1 MTDHPK
7 IQALRAASWLH
18 VSVKDP
24 VIALK
29 DSFKLSQYEAKAYL
43 ALLQGASD
51 PKNVARLGRVPL
63 PRVYDTLRSLES
75 KGFVVRGG
83 EEYVPVKPEVA
94 LEGRIQQF
102 EAEYQNGKVSRVK
115 AKDRL
120 MLNLRMQPRENH
132 EREIAMLGGI
142 NNIANKFSE
151 VLSRSKSVILSVKK
165 AFEARNLF
173 LRYLASESSQ
183 EKKRIRILVPTNR
196 KISKE
201 EASLLAN
208 LGVEIRVRDDLLLD
222 LMVSDTDDVM
232 VGVPDPLSEEPYHAI
247 AVWTRNSSFATSLRS
262 SLDDLWEKS
271 KNA

>member
-1 MTDHPK
+1 MS
-7 IQALRAASWLH
+7 A
-18 VSVKDP
+18 KDP
-24 VIALK
+24 VAALK
-29 DSFKLSQYEAKAYL
+29 DAFKLSLYEAKAYL

-51 PKNVARLGRVPL
+51 PKSVARLGRVPL
-63 PRVYDTLRSLES
+63 PRVYDTLRSLEA
-75 KGFVVRGG
+75 KGFVVRSG
-83 EEYVPVKPEVA
+83 EAHVPVKPEIA

-102 EAEYQNGKVSRVK
+102 ESEHQTGKALRIK
-115 AKDRL
+115 AKDQL
-120 MLNLRMQPRENH
+120 LQSLRMQPRENH

-151 VLSRSKSVILSVKK
+151 VLARSKTVILTVKK

-173 LRYLASESSQ
+173 LRYLASESSK
-183 EKKRIRILVPTNR
+183 EKRRIRILMPTNL

-201 EASLLAN
+201 EATLLAN
-208 LGVEIRVRDDLLLD
+208 LGVEIRIRDDILLD

-247 AVWTRNSSFATSLRS
+247 AIWTKNSSFAKSLRG

>member
-1 MTDHPK
+1 M
-7 IQALRAASWLH
+7 
-18 VSVKDP
+18 SVKDP
-24 VIALK
+24 VAALK
-29 DSFKLSQYEAKAYL
+29 DAFKLSLYESKAYL

-51 PKNVARLGRVPL
+51 PKSVARLGRVPL
-63 PRVYDTLRSLES
+63 PRVYDTLRSLEA
-75 KGFVVRGG
+75 KGFVVRSGD
-83 EEYVPVKPEVA
+83 EYVPVKPEVA

-102 EAEYQNGKVSRVK
+102 EAEYQSDKVSRIK
-115 AKDRL
+115 SKDQL
-120 MLNLRMQPRENH
+120 MQSLRMQPRENH

-151 VLSRSKSVILSVKK
+151 VLSRSKSVILTVKK

-173 LRYLASESSQ
+173 LRYLASASSK
-183 EKKRIRILVPTNR
+183 EKKRIRILVPTNLEV
-196 KISKE
+196 SKE

-208 LGVEIRVRDDLLLD
+208 LGVEVRIRDDILLD

-247 AVWTRNSSFATSLRS
+247 AMWTKNSSFAKSLRS

-271 KNA
+271 KRA